1 MGNDLKKG
9 KFAFLRPL
17 HLDTPDQQ
25 TSALTEM
32 LRCNLVLCSSEAE
45 PSSDQNVFLIFIILM
60 RKPLDSKEHVLSFL
74 HDCL

>member
-17 HLDTPDQQ
+17 HLDTPGQQ

-32 LRCNLVLCSSEAE
+32 LRCNLVCCSSEAE
-45 PSSDQNVFLIFIILM
+45 PSSDQNVFL
-60 RKPLDSKEHVLSFL
+60 FL
-74 HDCL
+74 

>member
-32 LRCNLVLCSSEAE
+32 LRCNLVCCSSEAE
-45 PSSDQNVFLIFIILM
+45 PSSDQNVFFYFYN
-60 RKPLDSKEHVLSFL
+60 PDA
-74 HDCL
+74 